1 MANYL
6 NDDWLDAC
14 IKELDLPGSPWYEV
28 KECISK
34 YLIERIRQEG
44 LTDDEFAKFRYF
56 LGTDFTSTHKLKRTE
71 AAVNKTI
78 KRPNIRD
85 EKLEHLLKDLTV
97 KAAGD
102 AKCTLKNDIS
112 SSPEC
117 FQDMVSLVRKIFE
130 SSLESK
136 LQVARMSQLTQFG
149 SNTSVIALN
158 TLVSKD
164 IEILGEA
171 VMKILQK
178 EPSRLTNISQRLLG
192 RLLPVTLRRLIYR
205 LVLIKTQKLSGY
217 PGSNVGIGVLAQ
229 DNEITQQGL
238 REAFAKGMKVGMR
251 ELGSKDPTK
260 SPLQH
265 LIQMAVI
272 EVYETI
278 SGLRPH
284 SKNMEIQRECA
295 NVLNILYTFSRK
307 FQRSYILWV
316 FPLQITISQDRYTKE
331 HQYELA
337 MWLNCIVK
345 SCFPSNINSVNALVL
360 NIWKKIVDGNLDSSH
375 LGISFIK
382 HLMKIGI
389 KYKTTD
395 VNSIL
400 RVELP
405 DNKGTD
411 SDLHRILSSASQGS
425 IGSEYEG
432 TLFENTNLWSL
443 SHPALCLRKWIM
455 DLFVGVTDLPV
466 LMFIWDQLFLSNWES
481 TALET
486 ACLSLLHVIQVDLV
500 RTLNVDTLCTDML
513 EKPVMVKLYEVQ
525 RSWNELA
532 SVQTIN
538 FHATEKAMH
547 FRKYHSLGIFLGI
560 AFLLL
565 WFSKAKVNDK
575 RIRDEALTLDEQF
588 NNALSL
594 ISLKDAETFLLVLI
608 MTAPK
613 SRDRRDA
620 IRETWLKYSIQ
631 QHSKKSLAGQQDI
644 SHYFVLGTAGLEQDQ
659 IEAIK
664 EEQTQHNDLILLE
677 GFVDAYEKLT
687 EKLALMLMN
696 VRDQIN
702 FKYVFKADD
711 DTFARIDILYE
722 ELKKRHVK
730 FPTEK
735 LYYGYFYGKGRVKK
749 KGPWK
754 ETDWK
759 LCDTY
764 IPYAR
769 GGGYIISS
777 NIVDY
782 VANNFHLFQRYVS
795 EDVSLGA
802 WLAPLAVQR
811 VHDKRFDTEYKTRGC
826 SNAYIVSH
834 KQSIL
839 DMKTK
844 QKFLESHGKL
854 CEKEFSNFPGY
865 EYNWDVPPSQCC
877 ERTKDIP

>member
-6 NDDWLDAC
+6 NNDWLDAC
-14 IKELDLPGSPWYEV
+14 IKELDFPGSPWYEV

-389 KYKTTD
+389 KYKTYR
-395 VNSIL
+395 S
-400 RVELP
+400 
-405 DNKGTD
+405 
-411 SDLHRILSSASQGS
+411 
-425 IGSEYEG
+425 
-432 TLFENTNLWSL
+432 
-443 SHPALCLRKWIM
+443 LCLRKWIM

-466 LMFIWDQLFLSNWES
+466 LMFIWDQLFLNNWES

-525 RSWNELA
+525 SDIIWKCIKKSNAFSKVSQSWNI
-532 SVQTIN
+532 SW
-538 FHATEKAMH
+538 
-547 FRKYHSLGIFLGI
+547 HSLSLSMFL
-560 AFLLL
+560 
-565 WFSKAKVNDK
+565 KAKVNDK

-722 ELKKRHVK
+722 ELKKRHIK